1 VDSAQP
7 IVVIAGPTA
16 SGKTELAIDMAQKFN
31 GEIICADSRTAYK
44 EMDVGTAK
52 PTQKQR
58 EAVVHYGLDLLSP
71 EETFSAAEFKKYA
84 REAIS
89 RIQKKGKIPL
99 IVGGSGLYIDGLVY
113 NYQFAG
119 KPSAE
124 LRHKLNC
131 MSLSELQT
139 RAASLGIKESTVNF
153 KNPRHLARAIERGGE
168 VVSKSALDE
177 KILYLGIKVDKKTLD
192 NRLQRRVDSMIKQG
206 LIGEGKSLINKYGP
220 GAPGLL
226 APGYKAFA
234 GYIAGEY
241 GVDEA
246 RKQFIKSDKALA
258 KRQMTWFKRSEDIKW
273 IENNQEI
280 EQTIKD
286 FLAKFDTITT

>member
-16 SGKTELAIDMAQKFN
+16 SGKTELAIDMARKFN
-31 GEIICADSRTAYK
+31 GEIICADSRTVYK

-58 EAVVHYGLDLLSP
+58 EAVVHYGLDLVP
-71 EETFSAAEFKKYA
+71 PDETFSAAEFKKYA
-84 REAIS
+84 RETIS
-89 RIQKKGKIPL
+89 RIKKKGKTPF

-113 NYQFAG
+113 DYQFAG

-131 MSLSELQT
+131 MNLSELQSK
-139 RAASLGIKESTVNF
+139 AESLGVKESAVNF

-168 VVSKSALDE
+168 AASKSGLSKE
-177 KILYLGIKVDKKTLD
+177 TLYLAIKIDKKTLN
-192 NRLQRRVDSMIKQG
+192 NRLEGRVDNMIKQG
-206 LIGEGKSLINKYGP
+206 LIGEVKSLINKYGP

-241 GVDEA
+241 DVDEA
-246 RKQFIKSDKALA
+246 RKQFIKSDKSLA